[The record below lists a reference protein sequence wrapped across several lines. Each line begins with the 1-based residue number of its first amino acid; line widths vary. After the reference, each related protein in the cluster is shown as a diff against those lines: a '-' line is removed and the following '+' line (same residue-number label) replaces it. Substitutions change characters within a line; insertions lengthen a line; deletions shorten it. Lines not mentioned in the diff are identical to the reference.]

1 MNGAIMWAM
10 ILSSA
15 ILSTT
20 NLYKQLETIEAAHPQ
35 LVTPDSPTQRVGK
48 DLTENAPQ
56 VAHLTPML
64 SLDNSYNAE
73 DLNDFD
79 ESVKK
84 LCGLEKDSDVEY
96 CVEPKY
102 DGGTIALGVRK
113 RPPRPR
119 RHPRQWLYR
128 VMK

>member
-1 MNGAIMWAM
+1 MLFTSQADLFAEPPAERAEDLRLVLRYHEWRYYVGNDPVI
-10 ILSSA
+10 SDFEYDQ
-15 ILSTT
+15 
-20 NLYKQLETIEAAHPQ
+20 LYKQLETIESAHPQ

-84 LCGLEKDSDVEY
+84 LCGLEKDADVEY
-96 CVEPKY
+96 CVEP
-102 DGGTIALGVRK
+102 
-113 RPPRPR
+113 
-119 RHPRQWLYR
+119 
-128 VMK
+128 